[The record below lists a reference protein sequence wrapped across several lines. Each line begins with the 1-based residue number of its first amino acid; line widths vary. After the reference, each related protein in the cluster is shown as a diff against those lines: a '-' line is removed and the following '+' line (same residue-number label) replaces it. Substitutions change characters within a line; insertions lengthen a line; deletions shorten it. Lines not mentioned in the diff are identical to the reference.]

1 MTERHAARAAA
12 VVIAAAVIVVTSF
25 SVLVWVAGGMRPL
38 PVTFGRSAAGV
49 VGVVAAPMV
58 YAAVGG
64 ILASRL
70 PRNPIGWLF
79 LAAAVAIGSMLP
91 VNLLVSASLESL
103 RPASPTV
110 VWVAWARAVF
120 AVPVMLTVLIAAAL
134 LFPNGRLISRR
145 WRWAMA
151 GAVAGGLLL
160 AFVTA
165 ADPQGLAPY
174 PAIPNP
180 TALPYAWSPSIEVLQ
195 LVALAVV
202 IPSIAAAAV
211 SVGVRYRR
219 GDEVVRAQLRWIVLG
234 VAIAAVGVLPYLVI
248 RFVVPVGNDLG
259 DVLAA
264 VAQIGA
270 CAFPIAAAFAISRHQ
285 LFDIDVLIGRTLV
298 YLPLTAL
305 LGGLYT
311 AGIALFQRVFVA
323 MTGETSDVAIV
334 LAMLLVATA
343 FTPLRRWLESVVER
357 RFPALAEPASP
368 NRGVAGRVD
377 PAKPDGPDGRE
388 APAQARSAGGFL
400 AADLLD
406 VGHTAESVEVLP
418 MSLGATVV
426 CPLGPA
432 RTVYDC
438 LGCSYFRAIARHPPA
453 VICGAPADGKP
464 PHGVS

>member
-1 MTERHAARAAA
+1 MVIAGA
-12 VVIAAAVIVVTSF
+12 VVAVTSV
-25 SVLVWVAGGMRPL
+25 SVLIWVAAGMRPL

-49 VGVVAAPMV
+49 VGVVAAPMI
-58 YAAVGG
+58 YAAVGA

-110 VWVAWARAVF
+110 IWVAWARAVF
-120 AVPVMLTVLIAAAL
+120 AVPIMLTVLIAAAL
-134 LFPNGRLISRR
+134 IFPNGRLISRR
-145 WRWAMA
+145 WRWAMG
-151 GAVAGGLLL
+151 GAVASGLLL

-165 ADPQGLAPY
+165 ADPRGLAPY

-180 TALPYAWSPSIEVLQ
+180 TALPYAWSSAIQTVQ
-195 LVALAVV
+195 LVALGVV
-202 IPSIAAAAV
+202 IPSIAAAAA

-323 MTGETSDVAIV
+323 MTGETSDAAIV
-334 LAMLLVATA
+334 MAMLLVATA

-357 RFPALAEPASP
+357 RFPALAEPAPSSSVKA
-368 NRGVAGRVD
+368 NRDDPEPPAGAAERT
-377 PAKPDGPDGRE
+377 PAT
-388 APAQARSAGGFL
+388 APSAGGFA

-406 VGHTAESVEVLP
+406 VGHTTGPVEVLP
-418 MSLGATVV
+418 LSPAGTVP
-426 CPLGPA
+426 CPLGGTK
-432 RTVYDC
+432 TVYDC
-438 LGCSYFRAIARHPPA
+438 LGCPAFRAVARRPPA
-453 VICGAPADGKP
+453 VVCGAGWAGAPATE
-464 PHGVS
+464 

>member
-1 MTERHAARAAA
+1 MTDRHAARAVAI
-12 VVIAAAVIVVTSF
+12 VIAGAVIAVTSF
-25 SVLVWVAGGMRPL
+25 SVLVWVAGGMRAL
-38 PVTFGRSAAGV
+38 PVTLGRSAAGV
-49 VGVVAAPMV
+49 VGIVVAPMI

-79 LAAAVAIGSMLP
+79 LGAAVAIGSMLP

-110 VWVAWARAVF
+110 VWVAWGRAVF

-134 LFPNGRLISRR
+134 VFPNGRLISRR
-145 WRWAMA
+145 WRWAMG

-165 ADPQGLAPY
+165 ADPRGLAPY
-174 PAIPNP
+174 PAIANP
-180 TALPYAWSPSIEVLQ
+180 TALPYAWSPAIQAVQ
-195 LVALAVV
+195 LVALGVV
-202 IPSIAAAAV
+202 IPSIAAAVA

-219 GDEVVRAQLRWIVLG
+219 GNEVVRAQLRWIVLG
-234 VAIAAVGVLPYLVI
+234 VGIAAVGVLPYLVV

-285 LFDIDVLIGRTLV
+285 LFDIDVVIGRTLV

-323 MTGETSDVAIV
+323 MTGETSDAAIV
-334 LAMLLVATA
+334 MAMLLVATA

-357 RFPALAEPASP
+357 RFPAFAEPAPLGRSGTDGADSTP
-368 NRGVAGRVD
+368 PAGGD
-377 PAKPDGPDGRE
+377 EGTP
-388 APAQARSAGGFL
+388 APAPSSAGFA

-406 VGHTAESVEVLP
+406 VGHTTEPVEVVP
-418 MSLGATVV
+418 VSPAGTVD
-426 CPLGPA
+426 CPLGG
-432 RTVYDC
+432 TKTMYDC
-438 LGCSYFRAIARHPPA
+438 LGCGSFRAVARHPPA
-453 VICGAPADGKP
+453 VICAAVAAGVPPRGAG
-464 PHGVS
+464 

>member
-1 MTERHAARAAA
+1 
-12 VVIAAAVIVVTSF
+12 
-25 SVLVWVAGGMRPL
+25 
-38 PVTFGRSAAGV
+38 
-49 VGVVAAPMV
+49 
-58 YAAVGG
+58 
-64 ILASRL
+64 
-70 PRNPIGWLF
+70 
-79 LAAAVAIGSMLP
+79 MLP

-103 RPASPTV
+103 RPASPTA

-134 LFPNGRLISRR
+134 IFPNGRLISSR
-145 WRWAMA
+145 WRWAMG

-180 TALPYAWSPSIEVLQ
+180 TALPYAWSPAIEALQ

-202 IPSIAAAAV
+202 IPSIAAAAA

-234 VAIAAVGVLPYLVI
+234 VGIAAVAVIPYLVI

-323 MTGETSDVAIV
+323 MTGETSDAAIV
-334 LAMLLVATA
+334 MAMLLVATA
-343 FTPLRRWLESVVER
+343 FTPLRRWLESVVEH
-357 RFPALAEPASP
+357 RFPALAEPAPSGRIEA
-368 NRGVAGRVD
+368 NRDD
-377 PAKPDGPDGRE
+377 PAAPAGPDQE
-388 APAQARSAGGFL
+388 TPVPAPLPAGSV

-406 VGHTAESVEVLP
+406 VGHTTEPVEVLP
-418 MSLGATVV
+418 VNPAGAVV
-426 CPLGPA
+426 CPLGGTK
-432 RTVYDC
+432 TVYDC
-438 LGCSYFRAIARHPPA
+438 LGCPAFRAVARHPPA
-453 VICGAPADGKP
+453 VVCGAGWAGDAGY
-464 PHGVS
+464 